1 MALGKVM
8 PPVKPS
14 GSASSNRLPCNT
26 PPAPAGSG
34 RRCPGLGQKPI
45 GDGTGQAAV
54 AVLIGVESEKP
65 EVGQVG
71 AQQPIQL
78 LFQLGSGRCFEVQAL
93 TADGAREHLHVL
105 LRAGANG
112 AA

>member
-1 MALGKVM
+1 
-8 PPVKPS
+8 
-14 GSASSNRLPCNT
+14 
-26 PPAPAGSG
+26 
-34 RRCPGLGQKPI
+34 
-45 GDGTGQAAV
+45 
-54 AVLIGVESEKP
+54 
-65 EVGQVG
+65 VGQVG

>member
-1 MALGKVM
+1 
-8 PPVKPS
+8 
-14 GSASSNRLPCNT
+14 
-26 PPAPAGSG
+26 
-34 RRCPGLGQKPI
+34 
-45 GDGTGQAAV
+45 
-54 AVLIGVESEKP
+54 
-65 EVGQVG
+65 VGQVG

-105 LRAGANG
+105 LRAGSEPDRAALRSGWRAGHWHQRRTGAGANG